1 MYNSANTPHITRVLA
16 LGVFDLF
23 HIGHLNYLQFAKN
36 QGDYLLVGI
45 APDAMCYGSK
55 GRWPIIEQNAR
66 MRIVEQ
72 IKAVDEVRPV
82 PTPIADTHPTL
93 NWMLDWQ
100 VNKVVPGIEWQHTPR
115 WQALIPLLNAEGIEV
130 IFAPKTADYST
141 SDIIRKIK
149 QMESPSN

>member
-1 MYNSANTPHITRVLA
+1 MPHLKANNQTRVLA

-23 HIGHLNYLQFAKN
+23 HLGHLNYLNFAKA
-36 QGDYLLVGI
+36 QGDFLLVGV

-72 IKAVDEVRPV
+72 MKAVDEVRPV
-82 PTPIADTHPTL
+82 PTPIADTHNTL

-115 WQALIPLLNAEGIEV
+115 WQALIPLLNAHKIAV
-130 IFAPKTADYST
+130 VFAPKTADCST
-141 SDIIRKIK
+141 SEIISKIK
-149 QMESPSN
+149 QMGSP